1 MNFPS
6 ELKYTKDHEW
16 IRVEG
21 DTAFVGITDYA
32 QQELGEIVFVDIATE
47 GETLAKDEAFG
58 SVEAVKTVSDLPV
71 MNKAAQF
78 LDEMEIPFEMNA
90 LSAHRTPEEVERFA
104 RGAEGRGIRVII
116 AAAGMAAHLCGVIAS
131 MTTLPVVGVPIAASL
146 DGIDA
151 LLAIVQ
157 MPPGIPVAT
166 VGINGAQ
173 NAAIL
178 AAQMLALS
186 DPALARRM
194 ADYKEGL
201 KKKIVKANEELASV
215 QFKFKTN

>member
-1 MNFPS
+1 
-6 ELKYTKDHEW
+6 
-16 IRVEG
+16 
-21 DTAFVGITDYA
+21 
-32 QQELGEIVFVDIATE
+32 
-47 GETLAKDEAFG
+47 
-58 SVEAVKTVSDLPV
+58 
-71 MNKAAQF
+71 
-78 LDEMEIPFEMNA
+78 
-90 LSAHRTPEEVERFA
+90 
-104 RGAEGRGIRVII
+104 
-116 AAAGMAAHLCGVIAS
+116 MAAHLCGVIAS

-186 DPALARRM
+186 DPSLARRM